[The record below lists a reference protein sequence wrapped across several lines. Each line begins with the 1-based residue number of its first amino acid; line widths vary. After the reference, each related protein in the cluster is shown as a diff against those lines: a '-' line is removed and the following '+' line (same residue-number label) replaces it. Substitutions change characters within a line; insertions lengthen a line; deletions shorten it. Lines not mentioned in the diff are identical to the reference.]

1 MIFKNGDPFS
11 GVCLSIRLRGVDTSF
26 LLRNQL
32 TRVGV
37 EMSVKVFSPEV
48 QSVEIVQRSEKRKRR
63 ARSYYLRYVS
73 APSPVYLG
81 ESCLLMHYLLQ
92 TTQTR
97 YWQCGEYRL
106 QLSQEEVCSY
116 GSANAEAVIEYGL
129 SAAFGFGECIIIA
142 HVTVTFPFISCLYG
156 VFLIGNISLVSSI
169 HSTHP
174 T

>member
-11 GVCLSIRLRGVDTSF
+11 GVCLSLRLRGVDTSF

-63 ARSYYLRYVS
+63 ARLYYLRYVS

-142 HVTVTFPFISCLYG
+142 HVTVTFPFISCYVWSILDRQYI
-156 VFLIGNISLVSSI
+156 IGIINS
-169 HSTHP
+169 
-174 T
+174 

>member
-1 MIFKNGDPFS
+1 M
-11 GVCLSIRLRGVDTSF
+11 SIRLRGVDTSF
-26 LLRNQL
+26 LLWNQL

-48 QSVEIVQRSEKRKRR
+48 HSVEIVQRSEKRKRR
-63 ARSYYLRYVS
+63 ARLYYLRYVF
-73 APSPVYLG
+73 AHSPVYLSG
-81 ESCLLMHYLLQ
+81 LCLLMHFLLLQ

-97 YWQCGEYRL
+97 YRQCGEYRL